1 MSLEEAIREN
11 TAAINSLARLINL
24 AAATENLVSAQGEV
38 ARSNA
43 PSTSPAPHVLVSS
56 QPEDDAVPAADTPAA
71 DDVTIDYAEVRS
83 AVIKAAATKGKDR
96 VVDLLET
103 FGLKSATEAKPT
115 QYAEIIAACEAL

>member
-11 TAAINSLARLINL
+11 TQAINSLARLINL
-24 AAATENLVSAQGEV
+24 AAATEQLVSAQGEV

-71 DDVTIDYAEVRS
+71 DDVIDYAEVRS

-96 VVDLLET
+96 VVDLLDG